1 MIANNFKMVFL
12 SDMHLVHGKKFL
24 GIDTFNSFKAVVD
37 HILQFHSD
45 LDCLLIGGDLIQD
58 QKKESFDF
66 FKSQIDRIVSP
77 KLYARGNHDLS
88 DSFFSNLDTNNGKFS
103 YDNWEIIRVDTYSK
117 GNIYGEV
124 DIDNLNKIATVL
136 NKIKDKHFILFMHH
150 NLFLT
155 SSPWLDVHITK
166 NKDEVLRIIS
176 KIKNI
181 KLVINGH
188 IHQETKVQY
197 KGITFVSSP
206 STSIQ
211 FTSNQENFKLDDIFP
226 GYLIVSLDK
235 KGNKKIHCQRVEG
248 SFGVP
253 EKNPETY

>member
-1 MIANNFKMVFL
+1 MSAYNFKIIFL
-12 SDMHLVHGKKFL
+12 SDMHLVYGKKFL
-24 GIDTFNSFKAVVD
+24 GIDTFNSFATVID
-37 HILQFHSD
+37 HILKFHSD

-58 QKKESFDF
+58 QKKESFNF
-66 FKSQIDRIVSP
+66 FESQINRIVSP

-88 DSFFSNLDTNNGKFS
+88 DSFFSKLDAHNGKFS
-103 YDNWEIIRVDTYSK
+103 YDNWEIIRVDTYST
-117 GNIYGEV
+117 GNIYGQV
-124 DIDNLNKIATVL
+124 NIDNLNKIAKEL
-136 NKIKDKHFILFMHH
+136 NKVKDKHFILYMHH

-155 SSPWLDVHITK
+155 SSPWLDIHITK
-166 NKDEVLRIIS
+166 NKDEVLSLIS
-176 KIKNI
+176 KMKNI

-188 IHQETKVQY
+188 IHQETKVEY

-211 FTSNQENFKLDDIFP
+211 FTSNEENFKLDNSFP
-226 GYLIVSLDK
+226 GYLVISLNR
-235 KGNKKIHCQRVEG
+235 KGDKKIHCQRVEG